1 MKTLINILVLTLF
14 SLNIFSLEAE
24 ASKPNIKTHNVEI
37 LKALNSAEVYP
48 NPADDH
54 IYLKINDQDFSSNIK
69 IEVMSIIGNKMYIS
83 SDKIESG
90 LYKINLKNI
99 PSGHYYVML
108 TIDSEKSLK
117 KFLKK

>member
-1 MKTLINILVLTLF
+1 M
-14 SLNIFSLEAE
+14 SLNIFN
-24 ASKPNIKTHNVEI
+24 SKADAISSVVKNTNVEI
-37 LKALNSAEVYP
+37 VNALNSADVYP

-54 IYLKINDQDFSSNIK
+54 IYLKINEQGITTDIK
-69 IEVMSIIGNKMYIS
+69 IEVMSIIGNKMQVS

-90 LYKINLKNI
+90 LYKINLKNV

-117 KFLKK
+117 KFLKR